1 LPTAPALLDLI
12 TVHGPWLLFLL
23 AILETSFVTGLVV
36 PSGVATSLATAVAL
50 ERGISLL
57 PVALAATVG
66 GAIGDSIGFWIG
78 RAGRERWQDG
88 ATGFGLQVRQ
98 IRAQASR
105 WFGGHPFLSVTVAR
119 LISFVRTVMPMT
131 AGMSDLG
138 YRRFLGYDIPGVVVW
153 VALYMTAGA
162 AAGRGFE
169 WAHDAFGMGG
179 ALTVLGI
186 VVGTVWLVR
195 RRRVLRRRGTSTRA
209 RSA

>member
-1 LPTAPALLDLI
+1 MPTTPALLDLI

-50 ERGISLL
+50 ERGTSLL
-57 PVALAATVG
+57 PVALAAAAG
-66 GAIGDSIGFWIG
+66 GAIGDSLGFWIG
-78 RAGRERWQDG
+78 RAGRARWQDG
-88 ATGFGLQVRQ
+88 TTGVALQVRQ
-98 IRAQASR
+98 MRAQASR
-105 WFGGHPFLSVTVAR
+105 WFGGRPFISVTIAR

-138 YRRFLGYDIPGVVVW
+138 YRRYLGYDIPGVIVW

-162 AAGRGFE
+162 AAGRGWS

-179 ALTVLGI
+179 ALA
-186 VVGTVWLVR
+186 VVGLVAGGVWLAR
-195 RRRVLRRRGTSTRA
+195 RRRAAHG
-209 RSA
+209 RSS